1 MFLLRWSFQVL
12 KEDAQVGSVRA
23 IRHSLQQYLI
33 AIRLSLIPIEN
44 VNQVTLS
51 HFLNMTLLYE
61 ILRNSRK
68 KFRLPVAAAENSWMA
83 NKITGLGQGIKIPKA
98 YVESNL
104 GLRQQYQTRAKWT
117 QQVSFRTAF
126 HKQKQNMCPD
136 PVENARTV
144 RDHFQ
149 RVCNIK
155 NELDPEAL

>member
-1 MFLLRWSFQVL
+1 MVFSSSERRRPGWFSESHPTIIAAILDSN
-12 KEDAQVGSVRA
+12 KAQLNSNRKCKP
-23 IRHSLQQYLI
+23 SDPKP
-33 AIRLSLIPIEN
+33 LSK
-44 VNQVTLS
+44 
-51 HFLNMTLLYE
+51 YE

-126 HKQKQNMCPD
+126 HKQKQNMCSD